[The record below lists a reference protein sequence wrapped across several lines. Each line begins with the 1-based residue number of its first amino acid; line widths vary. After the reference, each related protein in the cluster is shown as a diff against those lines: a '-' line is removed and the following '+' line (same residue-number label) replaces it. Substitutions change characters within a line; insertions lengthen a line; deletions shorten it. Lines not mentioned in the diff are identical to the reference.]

1 MLCHTLWIVV
11 CLPLRS
17 DQIFPQERKQN
28 KRMRSL
34 GRTIVGLALEHAKTT
49 ERWVLMWMAACWCEL
64 ITCVKAPCQMDHSVS
79 WVRGK
84 TRFWIN
90 EHNFPG
96 RKLNVGGIFLF
107 HLLNCHRTNN
117 ITRNLRKTHVACFC
131 AFLCTCK
138 WIQFRN
144 KTKNWGWLKKI
155 REKWKGSHAAAPLI
169 ISLIL
174 MNSVQFTSSESL
186 PSQPFSPQREGSLR
200 LWLASNWE
208 IGSASQCHYTG
219 FYLSPYAGLHEEC
232 LKFP

>member
-1 MLCHTLWIVV
+1 MCQSSLSNGSQRFMGQRKNPFLNQRT
-11 CLPLRS
+11 
-17 DQIFPQERKQN
+17 QFPWK
-28 KRMRSL
+28 K
-34 GRTIVGLALEHAKTT
+34 T
-49 ERWVLMWMAACWCEL
+49 ERWWYF
-64 ITCVKAPCQMDHSVS
+64 PVS
-79 WVRGK
+79 
-84 TRFWIN
+84 
-90 EHNFPG
+90 
-96 RKLNVGGIFLF
+96 
-107 HLLNCHRTNN
+107 LLNCHRTNY
-117 ITRNLRKTHVACFC
+117 ITCNLRKTHVACFC

-144 KTKNWGWLKKI
+144 KTKNRGWLKKI

-186 PSQPFSPQREGSLR
+186 PSKPFSPQREGSLR